1 MVRCSKICG
10 MQETIKQPRVDLGGP
25 GSAKPSIM
33 QFKKMRNYNTMTGP
47 QNAGNP
53 ISEGLNVNNF
63 LGEDDPGPS
72 TGDRLR
78 I

>member
-1 MVRCSKICG
+1 
-10 MQETIKQPRVDLGGP
+10 
-25 GSAKPSIM
+25 
-33 QFKKMRNYNTMTGP
+33 MTGT

-78 I
+78 IKSCIRPRATITPHSYRDLPHKFDVTASSRFPVQCL